1 MFYIPLDAACTSRRR
16 FLTRCLAGAAL
27 LVGTAL
33 SLSSPARADVSDRL
47 FEFTDAF
54 YRQNGVDPAKIAGRR
69 QAGDGLAVRDAPLFS
84 FQRDV
89 RATFTIGG
97 WDDGG
102 KPVYYT
108 VFGELS
114 GNSFTA
120 NGAGQKA
127 MQMADNSPE
136 YIFPARGTDPL
147 SLGSVRQPFMLDL
160 RHGYFSNNPL
170 GLWIHVFVSYTSQAF
185 NTSAGR
191 KALSDLAD
199 RNGLAL
205 DGTPIIRTVSE
216 LDNLYSQ
223 GYITKR
229 TRASGVSGR
238 YAVCPVIKDPTDGGI
253 APDQF
258 LFTPRR
264 SDGAAVSADIQK
276 NFDSLQQTGR
286 WAN

>member
-1 MFYIPLDAACTSRRR
+1 MFNNYSDVSCTSRRR
-16 FLTRCLAGAAL
+16 FLTRCLAGAVL
-27 LVGTAL
+27 LIGTAL
-33 SLSSPARADVSDRL
+33 SVSSPARADVSDRL
-47 FEFTDAF
+47 YDFTDAY
-54 YRQNGVDPAKIAGRR
+54 YRQNGVDPAKITGRR
-69 QAGDGLAVRDAPLFS
+69 QAGDGLAVLDTPLFS
-84 FQRDV
+84 YQRNV

-108 VFGELS
+108 VFGELT

-120 NGAGQKA
+120 NAAGQKA
-127 MQMADNSPE
+127 MQVADSSPE

-147 SLGSVRQPFMLDL
+147 GLGSVRQPFMLDL

-170 GLWIHVFVSYTSQAF
+170 GLWIHVFVSYTNQAF
-185 NTSAGR
+185 NTKNGQ
-191 KALSDLAD
+191 KALSDLAS
-199 RNGLAL
+199 RNGVGL

-216 LDNLYSQ
+216 LDNLYNK
-223 GYITKR
+223 GYVTKL
-229 TRASGVSGR
+229 TRAFGVDGR
-238 YAVCPVIKDPTDGGI
+238 YAICPVIKDPTDGGI
-253 APDQF
+253 ALDQF

-264 SDGAAVSADIQK
+264 PDGTAVSADIQI